1 MDSDMT
7 FRIDTDI
14 KQQMSAICKELGM
27 STSTAFNL
35 FANAF
40 VRARGMPFPV
50 VIQDRLEFSS
60 VPTEKMAEDA
70 DKILDE
76 FASDYARMAK

>member
-1 MDSDMT
+1 MDSNIT

-14 KQQMSAICKELGM
+14 KQQMSEICKELGM

-40 VRARGMPFPV
+40 VRAGGMPFPV
-50 VIQDRLEFSS
+50 TVRPKQERETLSARR
-60 VPTEKMAEDA
+60 MAEDA
-70 DKILDE
+70 SQILDQ
-76 FASDYARMAK
+76 FAGDYERMAK